1 MSRGGFPM
9 IRVLIVEDSPVVQQF
24 LEHVL
29 SSDPAVEVIG
39 IARDGEEA
47 IEMAKQR
54 IPHVITM
61 DINMPRMNGF
71 EATRKIMESCP
82 TPIIV
87 VSASWDARE
96 VETSFRAMEAG
107 AVAILAKPRGGDHP
121 ELEPE
126 ARELI
131 QTVKLMSEVKVVKRW
146 MRKETAAV
154 DARAPKIKA
163 EKTHSG
169 IEAVAIG
176 ASTGGPVPIQTI
188 LSAFPTQF
196 PAPVFVVQ
204 HIASGFVSGFAE
216 WLSGS
221 SRLQVK
227 VAVDGEHIDAG
238 HVYVAPD
245 EFHMGVRNDRRIA
258 LNREEP
264 ENGLRP
270 SVSHLF
276 RSVAHVYGGNSVGIL
291 LSGMGKDGAEE
302 LKLMRD
308 RGAITFAQD
317 EGTSVVYGMPGEA
330 VKLGAAQYSLPPE
343 SIAATL
349 ANMAGAAAIGK
360 EGLS

>member
-1 MSRGGFPM
+1 M

-24 LEHVL
+24 LGHVL
-29 SSDPAVEVIG
+29 SSDPAIEVIG

-47 IEMAKQR
+47 VEMAKQR
-54 IPHVITM
+54 TPHVITM
-61 DINMPRMNGF
+61 DIHMSGMNGF

-107 AVAILAKPRGGDHP
+107 AVAILAKPRGGAGP

-131 QTVKLMSEVKVVKRW
+131 QTVKLMSEVKVVRRW
-146 MRKETAAV
+146 PRKENPAIGHPVPEIDVEQTPA
-154 DARAPKIKA
+154 
-163 EKTHSG
+163 G

-176 ASTGGPVPIQTI
+176 ASTGGPVPIRTI
-188 LSAFPTQF
+188 VSALPKQF

-216 WLSGS
+216 WLAGS
-221 SRLQVK
+221 SHLQVR
-227 VAVDGEHIDAG
+227 VAVNEEQANAG
-238 HVYVAPD
+238 FVYVAPD
-245 EFHMGVRNDRRIA
+245 GFHMGVRGDRRIA
-258 LNREEP
+258 LGSEEP

-276 RSVAHVYGGNSVGIL
+276 RSVARAYGRRSVGIL

-308 RGAITFAQD
+308 RGAVTFAQD
-317 EGTSVVYGMPGEA
+317 EGTCVVYGMPGEA
-330 VKLGAAQYSLPPE
+330 ARLGAALYALPPDK
-343 SIAATL
+343 IAAAVMRL
-349 ANMAGAAAIGK
+349 AGAADYSRGRT
-360 EGLS
+360 S

>member
-1 MSRGGFPM
+1 V

-29 SSDPAVEVIG
+29 SSDTEIEVVG
-39 IARDGEEA
+39 MARDGEEA
-47 IEMAKQR
+47 VEMTKQR
-54 IPHVITM
+54 TPHVITM
-61 DINMPRMNGF
+61 DITMPRMNGF

-87 VSASWDARE
+87 VSASWDAGE
-96 VETSFRAMEAG
+96 VEKSFRAMEAG
-107 AVAILAKPRGGDHP
+107 AVAILAKPRGGAGP
-121 ELEPE
+121 ELDPE

-146 MRKETAAV
+146 TRRETAAV
-154 DARAPKIKA
+154 DGRAPEIEVERA
-163 EKTHSG
+163 PAG

-188 LSAFPTQF
+188 LSALPARF
-196 PAPVFVVQ
+196 PAPVFIVQ

-216 WLSGS
+216 WLAGS
-221 SRLQVK
+221 SRLQVH
-227 VAVDGEHIDAG
+227 VADDGECIETGRA
-238 HVYVAPD
+238 YVAPD
-245 EFHMGVRNDRRIA
+245 GFHMGVDNGRRIA
-258 LNREEP
+258 LSREEP
-264 ENGLRP
+264 ENGIRP

-276 RSVAHVYGGNSVGIL
+276 RSVARVYGRRSVGIL

-317 EGTSVVYGMPGEA
+317 EGTCVVYGMPGEA
-330 VKLGAAQYSLPPE
+330 ARLGAARYALPPDK
-343 SIAATL
+343 IAAAVARL
-349 ANMAGAAAIGK
+349 AVAADSCRGRP
-360 EGLS
+360 S

>member
-1 MSRGGFPM
+1 M

-24 LEHVL
+24 LRYVL
-29 SSDPAVEVIG
+29 SSDAAINVIG

-47 IEMAKQR
+47 VEMVKR
-54 IPHVITM
+54 KKPHVVTM
-61 DINMPRMNGF
+61 DINMPGMNGF
-71 EATRKIMESCP
+71 EATQKIMESCP

-96 VETSFRAMEAG
+96 VNTSFRAIEAG
-107 AVAILAKPRGGDHP
+107 AVAILAKPRGGAGM

-146 MRKETAAV
+146 SRKGNPAIDRPIQRHVVEQEPA
-154 DARAPKIKA
+154 K
-163 EKTHSG
+163 

-188 LSAFPTQF
+188 LSSLPVKF
-196 PAPVFVVQ
+196 PAPVLVVQ
-204 HIASGFVSGFAE
+204 HIALGFVSGFAE
-216 WLSGS
+216 WLAGS
-221 SRLQVK
+221 SRLQVT
-227 VAVDGEHIDAG
+227 VAVDGERIDDG

-245 EFHMGVRNDRRIA
+245 EFHMGVRDDRRIA
-258 LNREEP
+258 LSREEP
-264 ENGLRP
+264 ENGVRP

-276 RSVAHVYGGNSVGIL
+276 RSVARVYDGNSVGIL
-291 LSGMGKDGAEE
+291 LSGMGKDGAEG

-317 EGTSVVYGMPGEA
+317 KKSCVVYGMPGEA
-330 VKLGAAQYSLPPE
+330 AGLGAALYSLPPDT
-343 SIAATL
+343 IAKAVTRL
-349 ANMAGAAAIGK
+349 AGAVDRR
-360 EGLS
+360 EGRPS

>member
-1 MSRGGFPM
+1 M

-54 IPHVITM
+54 TPHVITM
-61 DINMPRMNGF
+61 DIHMSGMNGF

-107 AVAILAKPRGGDHP
+107 AVAILAKPRGGAGP

-146 MRKETAAV
+146 PRKENPAIGHPVPEIEVEQAPAA
-154 DARAPKIKA
+154 
-163 EKTHSG
+163 

-188 LSAFPTQF
+188 LSALPTQF
-196 PAPVFVVQ
+196 PAPVLVVQ

-216 WLSGS
+216 WLAGS

-227 VAVDGEHIDAG
+227 VAVDGEHIETG
-238 HVYVAPD
+238 RVYVAPD
-245 EFHMGVRNDRRIA
+245 EFHMGVRGDRRIA
-258 LNREEP
+258 LSREEP
-264 ENGLRP
+264 ENGMRP

-276 RSVAHVYGGNSVGIL
+276 RSVAHAYGGNSVGIL

-317 EGTSVVYGMPGEA
+317 EGTCVVYGMPGEA
-330 VKLGAAQYSLPPE
+330 ASLGAALYALPPDK
-343 SIAATL
+343 IAAAVTRL
-349 ANMAGAAAIGK
+349 VNAADK
-360 EGLS
+360 REGRLS

>member
-1 MSRGGFPM
+1 M

-29 SSDPAVEVIG
+29 SSDPAIQVIG

-47 IEMAKQR
+47 VEMAKQR
-54 IPHVITM
+54 MPHVITM

-96 VETSFRAMEAG
+96 VEMSFRAMEAG
-107 AVAILAKPRGGDHP
+107 AVAVLAKPHGGDHP
-121 ELEPE
+121 EHETE

-146 MRKETAAV
+146 PKKENPAIGHPAPEIEVEQKPAA
-154 DARAPKIKA
+154 
-163 EKTHSG
+163 

-188 LSAFPTQF
+188 LSALPVQF
-196 PAPVFVVQ
+196 PAPVLVVQ
-204 HIASGFVSGFAE
+204 HIASGFAAGLAE
-216 WLSGS
+216 WLNGS

-227 VAVDGEHIDAG
+227 VAVDGEKVNAG
-238 HVYVAPD
+238 RVYVAPD

-258 LNREEP
+258 LSREEP
-264 ENGLRP
+264 ENGMRP

-276 RSVAHVYGGNSVGIL
+276 RSVAHAYGGNSVGIL

-317 EGTSVVYGMPGEA
+317 EGTCVVYGMPGEA
-330 VKLGAAQYSLPPE
+330 ASLGAVLYALSPDK
-343 SIAATL
+343 IAAAVTRL
-349 ANMAGAAAIGK
+349 ASAVDHR
-360 EGLS
+360 EGRQS